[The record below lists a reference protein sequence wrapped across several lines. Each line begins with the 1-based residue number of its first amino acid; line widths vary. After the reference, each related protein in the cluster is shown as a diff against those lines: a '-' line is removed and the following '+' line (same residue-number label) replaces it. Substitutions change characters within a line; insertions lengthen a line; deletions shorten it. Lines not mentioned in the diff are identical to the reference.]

1 MTEAELAKVTKQIL
15 EYSGLVFWRNAVGAV
30 QHRIGNRVI
39 MKPSPIRG
47 FPDWSGLTTS
57 GQFWALELKSKT
69 GRVAD
74 HQVEWMEKLTKS
86 NGIVGIAR
94 SVEDVLIFVETCG
107 GRVAKI
113 L

>member
-47 FPDWSGLTTS
+47 FPDWSGITRS

-69 GRVAD
+69 GRVES

-86 NGIVGIAR
+86 HAIVGVAR
-94 SVEDVLIFVETCG
+94 SVEEVLQFVEICG
-107 GRVAKI
+107 GKVPKI